1 MASPRWAFSSI
12 IFKSALSPLSG
23 RLVLTMQGGFSILKW
38 TALQCANGNPGKQ
51 RLVECSRLAQ
61 NRIQPGRK

>member
-23 RLVLTMQGGFSILKW
+23 RLALTMQGGFSILKW
-38 TALQCANGNPGKQ
+38 TALQYVGCNPGKQ
-51 RLVECSRLAQ
+51 RAIECSRLAQ
-61 NRIQPGRK
+61 NRIQPRQK